1 MLISISLA
9 LLVIVAG
16 MLLLAKTNKDELG
29 NVYKFV
35 SYAIITCGIILIG
48 YSFVS
53 CIVKCQGGGCSNS
66 SKASCSSSYHGGA
79 EKCAKWGK
87 NCSKSSRS
95 NRSGCDRSKCAKTCD
110 SSKSK
115 CKKGRA
121 WKEHKKIIT
130 DGEEETV
137 DVKIETKE

>member
-35 SYAIITCGIILIG
+35 SYAIITCGIIMIG

-53 CIVKCQGGGCSNS
+53 CIVKC
-66 SKASCSSSYHGGA
+66 HGLFSH
-79 EKCAKWGK
+79 ELY
-87 NCSKSSRS
+87 
-95 NRSGCDRSKCAKTCD
+95 D
-110 SSKSK
+110 SSHRLSPHDLYG
-115 CKKGRA
+115 CY
-121 WKEHKKIIT
+121 IT
-130 DGEEETV
+130 
-137 DVKIETKE
+137 K